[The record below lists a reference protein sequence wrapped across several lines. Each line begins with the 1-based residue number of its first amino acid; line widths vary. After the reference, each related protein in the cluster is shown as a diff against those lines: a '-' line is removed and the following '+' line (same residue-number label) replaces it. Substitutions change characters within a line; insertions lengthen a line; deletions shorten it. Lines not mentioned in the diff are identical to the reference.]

1 MEEGNTDIVA
11 LLNRHA
17 LADLAA
23 KGKAGARPLDTGAA
37 QAGAAQESPIE
48 DLANVSG
55 SVCVCVCGMQRAG
68 DAVTVLCVM

>member
-55 SVCVCVCGMQRAG
+55 SVCVCGMQRAG